1 MDGIRSRFDIAHGPG
16 SRGAAYVP
24 EGNAVPSDMEVL
36 MRVLPNIVFSVIVAA
51 MAGVTVHQGLYAII
65 KTVEQEQMTM
75 TARLSANR

>member
-1 MDGIRSRFDIAHGPG
+1 M
-16 SRGAAYVP
+16 
-24 EGNAVPSDMEVL
+24 PSDMEVL